1 MSGRRIGAALVA
13 ALAFAAAAPSPA
25 RAQAGAGAGAN
36 GEFEIVAKLETDRD
50 QADGELLKKLAAFKT
65 PSAAKALVDLY
76 GKLASLWMKRE
87 VLRVLREFDGVVSAG
102 NTALDHVAT
111 VAANAVEPELR
122 DAAFDTL
129 EHCPQ
134 TGRAYLAKIVELPVQ
149 QQVRERALELHAAS
163 AGKEDAAWYKK
174 LFSDEKLPH
183 KLREHAFEA
192 LAKSLDHAELAKYFH
207 DVHDGSIRRLALEA
221 MQRQK
226 APGTAELALETLKQV
241 NVLPTD
247 RAHAAAVLVAAKGA
261 KAADDLIDVARQQ
274 ATTQWQL
281 RGAIA
286 DLLVELND
294 PAVNKKLLALVG
306 AGKPHEQWFALLA
319 TRHLVAGDEKLLKKV
334 RATLDDKETELR
346 RVAIRIVG
354 EQKDAGSAELL
365 EKQLKKPKEPDDAA
379 PIILALSRILAG
391 GDKAA
396 EWEKRLVEIS
406 KEEDRDRRNAALQAL
421 SEFTGGGDKSHVPL
435 FVERLSHP
443 DWTTRLLAL
452 AALEKLRDRDSVGA
466 IIAQMPK
473 ESGRTLL
480 EFAGTLFRMTGEPH
494 DDNALVWKRWWDGG
508 GKDAAL
514 ITPEELEK
522 KIADREK
529 KRLQQTTS
537 APRFFGV
544 KIESHDVV
552 FVVDVSGSM
561 AEQLETTQIDG
572 KLATRLEVVKQEL
585 VKALRGLDA
594 SALFNLITFSSGV
607 TKWKEGVVALSDKT
621 RAEAIEYVTHLGS
634 RGGTNI
640 YDALQAAFADPK
652 VDTIFLLT
660 DGEPSQG
667 GVTDLQLIREH
678 VARLNETRRVKIHC
692 IGVGGDFPLLEWLA
706 KDADGT
712 YVKFN

>member
-1 MSGRRIGAALVA
+1 MIDRPIRA
-13 ALAFAAAAPSPA
+13 ALAAVLAFTAVLLPDA
-25 RAQAGAGAGAN
+25 RAQAGADA
-36 GEFEIVAKLETDRD
+36 ELPIVAKLEADRD
-50 QADGELLKKLAAFKT
+50 QADGELLKQLAAFKT
-65 PSAAKALVDLY
+65 PSAAKALVGFY

-87 VLRVLREFDGVVSAG
+87 VLRVLREFDGVVQAG

-149 QQVRERALELHAAS
+149 QQVRERALELHAAA
-163 AGKEDAAWYKK
+163 AGPDNKGDAVWYRK
-174 LFSDEKLPH
+174 LFTDEKLPH

-192 LAKSLDHAELAKYFH
+192 LAKSLDAAELQKFFH
-207 DVHDGSIRRLALEA
+207 DVRDGTIRRMALEA

-226 APGTAELALETLKQV
+226 TPGTAELALETVKQT

-247 RAHAAAVLVAAKGA
+247 RAHAASVLVAAKGA
-261 KAADDLIDVARQQ
+261 KAADDLIEVALQQ

-286 DLLVELND
+286 DLLVSLND
-294 PAVNKKLLALVG
+294 PAVNKKLLARVG
-306 AGKPHEQWFALLA
+306 LGKPHEQWFALLA

-334 RATLDDKETELR
+334 RVILDDKDTELR

-354 EQKDAGSAELL
+354 EQKDAGAADLL
-365 EKQLKKPKEPDDAA
+365 EKELKKPKDPGDAA
-379 PIILALSRILAG
+379 PILLALSRIRAG
-391 GDKAA
+391 GDGASA
-396 EWEKRLVEIS
+396 WEKRLVEIS
-406 KEEDRDRRNAALQAL
+406 KEDDRDRRNAALQAL
-421 SEFTGGGDKSHVPL
+421 LETGDKKHAAL

-443 DWTTRLLAL
+443 DWTTRMLAL
-452 AALEKLRDRDSVGA
+452 QALEKLRDRDAVGA
-466 IIAQMPK
+466 IIARMPK
-473 ESGRTLL
+473 ESGRMLL
-480 EFAGTLFRMTGEPH
+480 EFAGTLFRLTGEPH
-494 DDNALVWKRWWDGG
+494 DDNAVVWKRWWDDG
-508 GKDAAL
+508 GKDAPL
-514 ITPEELEK
+514 ITPEDLEK

-544 KIESHDVV
+544 KIESHDVA

-561 AEQLETTQIDG
+561 AEQLETTRIDG
-572 KLATRLEVVKQEL
+572 KPATRLEVVKQEL
-585 VKALRGLDA
+585 VKSLRSLDA

-621 RAEAIEYVTHLGS
+621 RAEAIDYVGHLGS

-640 YDALQAAFADPK
+640 YDALQVAFTDPK

-678 VARLNETRRVKIHC
+678 VARLNETRRVRIHC

-706 KDADGT
+706 QDAGGT

>member
-1 MSGRRIGAALVA
+1 MTGRPIRA
-13 ALAFAAAAPSPA
+13 ALAALLAFSAAAVTPA
-25 RAQAGAGAGAN
+25 RAQAGAGGDA
-36 GEFEIVAKLETDRD
+36 ELPIVAKLEADRD
-50 QADGELLKKLAAFKT
+50 QADGELLKQLAAFKS
-65 PSAAKALVDLY
+65 PSAAKALVGFY

-87 VLRVLREFDGVVSAG
+87 VLRVLREFDGVVQAG

-111 VAANAVEPELR
+111 VAANATEPELR

-149 QQVRERALELHAAS
+149 QQVRERALELHAAA
-163 AGKEDAAWYKK
+163 AGKEDAAWYRK
-174 LFSDEKLPH
+174 LFDDDKLPH

-192 LAKSLDHAELAKYFH
+192 LAKSLDAAELQKFFH
-207 DVHDGSIRRLALEA
+207 DVRDGTIRRMALEA

-226 APGTAELALETLKQV
+226 TPGTAELALETVKQV

-247 RAHAAAVLVAAKGA
+247 RAHAASVLVAAKGA
-261 KAADDLIDVARQQ
+261 KAADDLIEVALQQ

-286 DLLVELND
+286 DLLVALND

-306 AGKPHEQWFALLA
+306 QGKPHEQWFALLA

-334 RATLDDKETELR
+334 RATLDDKDSELR

-354 EQKDAGSAELL
+354 EQKDAGAADLL
-365 EKQLKKPKEPDDAA
+365 EKELKKPKDPGDAA
-379 PIILALSRILAG
+379 PIILALSRIRAG

-406 KEEDRDRRNAALQAL
+406 KEDDRDRRNAALQAL
-421 SEFTGGGDKSHVPL
+421 LEVGDKKHVPL
-435 FVERLSHP
+435 FAERLAHP
-443 DWTTRLLAL
+443 DWTTRMLAL
-452 AALEKLRDRDSVGA
+452 QSLEKLRDRDSVGA
-466 IIAQMPK
+466 IIARMPK
-473 ESGRTLL
+473 ESGRMLL
-480 EFAGTLFRMTGEPH
+480 EFAGTLFRLTGEPH
-494 DDNALVWKRWWDGG
+494 DDNAVVWKRWWDDG
-508 GKDAAL
+508 GKDAPL
-514 ITPEELEK
+514 VTPEDLEK

-544 KIESHDVV
+544 KIESHDVA

-561 AEQLETTQIDG
+561 AEQLETTKIDG
-572 KLATRLEVVKQEL
+572 KSATRLEVVKQEL
-585 VKALRGLDA
+585 VKSLRGLDA

-621 RAEAIEYVTHLGS
+621 RAEAIDYVGHLGS

-678 VARLNETRRVKIHC
+678 VARLNETRRVRIHC

-706 KDADGT
+706 QDAGGT
-712 YVKFN
+712 YVKFD

>member
-1 MSGRRIGAALVA
+1 MIDRRVRPVRAALA
-13 ALAFAAAAPSPA
+13 ALLAFAAALLPDA
-25 RAQAGAGAGAN
+25 RAQAGAAADA
-36 GEFEIVAKLETDRD
+36 ELPIVAKLEADRD
-50 QADGELLKKLAAFKT
+50 QADGALLKQLAAFKT
-65 PSAAKALVDLY
+65 PSAAKALVGFY

-87 VLRVLREFDGVVSAG
+87 VLRVLREFDGVVQAG

-111 VAANAVEPELR
+111 VAANATEPELR

-163 AGKEDAAWYKK
+163 AGKEDATWYRK
-174 LFSDEKLPH
+174 LFEDEKLPH

-192 LAKSLDHAELAKYFH
+192 LAKSLDAAELQKFFH
-207 DVHDGSIRRLALEA
+207 DVRDGTIRRMALEA

-226 APGTAELALETLKQV
+226 TPGTAELALETVKQV

-247 RAHAAAVLVAAKGA
+247 RAHAASVLVAAKGA
-261 KAADDLIDVARQQ
+261 KAADDLIEVALQQ

-286 DLLVELND
+286 DLLVALND

-306 AGKPHEQWFALLA
+306 LGKPHEQWFALLA

-334 RATLDDKETELR
+334 RATLDDKDTELR

-354 EQKDAGSAELL
+354 EQKDAGAADLL
-365 EKQLKKPKEPDDAA
+365 EKELKKPKDPGDAA
-379 PIILALSRILAG
+379 PIILALSRIRAG

-406 KEEDRDRRNAALQAL
+406 KEDDRDRRNAALQAL
-421 SEFTGGGDKSHVPL
+421 LETGDPKHAAL
-435 FVERLSHP
+435 FVERLAHP
-443 DWTTRLLAL
+443 DWTTRMLAL
-452 AALEKLRDRDSVGA
+452 QALEKLRDRDSVGA
-466 IIAQMPK
+466 IIARMPK
-473 ESGRTLL
+473 ESGRLLL
-480 EFAGTLFRMTGEPH
+480 EFAGTLFRLTGEPH
-494 DDNALVWKRWWDGG
+494 DDNAVVWKRWWDDG
-508 GKDAAL
+508 GKDAPL

-544 KIESHDVV
+544 KIESHDVA

-561 AEQLETTQIDG
+561 AEQLETTKIDG
-572 KLATRLEVVKQEL
+572 KPATRLEVVKQEL
-585 VKALRGLDA
+585 VKSLRGLDA

-621 RAEAIEYVTHLGS
+621 RAEAIDYVGHLGS

-678 VARLNETRRVKIHC
+678 VARLNETRKVKIHC

-706 KDADGT
+706 ADAGGT

>member
-1 MSGRRIGAALVA
+1 MIDRRVLPVRAALA
-13 ALAFAAAAPSPA
+13 AVLAFAAAFLPDA
-25 RAQAGAGAGAN
+25 RAQAGAAADA
-36 GEFEIVAKLETDRD
+36 ELPIVAKLEADRD
-50 QADGELLKKLAAFKT
+50 QADGELLKQLAAFKT
-65 PSAAKALVDLY
+65 PSAAKALVGFY

-87 VLRVLREFDGVVSAG
+87 VLRVLREFDGVVLAG

-111 VAANAVEPELR
+111 VAANAAEPELR

-149 QQVRERALELHAAS
+149 QQVRERALELHAAT
-163 AGKEDAAWYKK
+163 AGKEDAAWYRK
-174 LFSDEKLPH
+174 LFEDEKAPH

-192 LAKSLDHAELAKYFH
+192 LAKSLDAAELQKFFH
-207 DVHDGSIRRLALEA
+207 DVRDGTIRRMALEA

-226 APGTAELALETLKQV
+226 TPGTAELALETVKQV

-247 RAHAAAVLVAAKGA
+247 RAHAASVLVAAKGA
-261 KAADDLIDVARQQ
+261 KAADDLIEVALQQ

-286 DLLVELND
+286 DLLVALND

-306 AGKPHEQWFALLA
+306 LGKPHEQWFALLA

-334 RATLDDKETELR
+334 RATLDDKDSELR

-354 EQKDAGSAELL
+354 EQKDAGSADLL
-365 EKQLKKPKEPDDAA
+365 EKELKKPKDPGDAA
-379 PIILALSRILAG
+379 PIILALSRIRAG

-406 KEEDRDRRNAALQAL
+406 KEDDRDRRNAALQAL
-421 SEFTGGGDKSHVPL
+421 LETNDKKHVPV
-435 FVERLSHP
+435 FVERLAHP
-443 DWTTRLLAL
+443 DWTTRMLAL
-452 AALEKLRDRDSVGA
+452 QSLEKLRDRDSVGA
-466 IIAQMPK
+466 IIARMPK
-473 ESGRTLL
+473 ESGRMLL
-480 EFAGTLFRMTGEPH
+480 EFAGTLFRLTGEPH
-494 DDNALVWKRWWDGG
+494 DDNAVVWKRWWDDG
-508 GKDAAL
+508 GKDAPL
-514 ITPEELEK
+514 ITPEDLEK

-544 KIESHDVV
+544 KIESHDVA

-561 AEQLETTQIDG
+561 AEQLETTKIDG
-572 KLATRLEVVKQEL
+572 KPATRLEVVKQEL

-621 RAEAIEYVTHLGS
+621 RAEAIDYVGHLGS

-640 YDALQAAFADPK
+640 YNALQAAFADPK

-678 VARLNETRRVKIHC
+678 VARLNETRRVRIHC

-706 KDADGT
+706 QDAGGT